1 MVVCDIETWDGM
13 VTQRGTDF
21 KLSVAARFSRSLEIV
36 KPLGLG
42 SLCAGLVK
50 FSRDGFVF
58 VKFVHIHLQSTIPPP
73 SARWV
78 QTHGEDVPN

>member
-1 MVVCDIETWDGM
+1 MVVCDIGTWDGM

-21 KLSVAARFSRSLEIV
+21 KLSVAARLSRSLEIV

-50 FSRDGFVF
+50 SC
-58 VKFVHIHLQSTIPPP
+58 VKF
-73 SARWV
+73 
-78 QTHGEDVPN
+78 

>member
-1 MVVCDIETWDGM
+1 MVVCDIGTWDGM

-21 KLSVAARFSRSLEIV
+21 KLSVAARLSRSLEIV

-50 FSRDGFVF
+50 FC
-58 VKFVHIHLQSTIPPP
+58 
-73 SARWV
+73 
-78 QTHGEDVPN
+78 THTSSKYNSGPQRTVGANTG